1 MMKGNKEMK
10 FNDTGEIDQID
21 EVGNIEWMMKSI
33 TWMKSTK
40 WHNLTTIELW
50 RLDCFFS
57 QLPHK
62 SFHRFFLKGFMFP
75 FFF

>member
-1 MMKGNKEMK
+1 MTLMKVTTQMMKGNKEMK

-40 WHNLTTIELW
+40 
-50 RLDCFFS
+50 
-57 QLPHK
+57 
-62 SFHRFFLKGFMFP
+62 
-75 FFF
+75 